1 MFMAGTSPAMTTCVN
16 LRCFTAPRNDGRRS
30 ILRVAAIV
38 ALAAIRLPV
47 SRPAIDRCRLRREA
61 GAIVIARL
69 PLGLLA
75 VSLLTVGLLAVGL
88 AISPLLSVSRLLPVS
103 LLAVV
108 LAVAA
113 LAGVRRLLAIP
124 RLAITRR
131 LLRRLAACDQRAA
144 RRDVATHDHGR
155 AAHALGLDHVVQHRG
170 IGRRQP
176 HAAVRHRHAE
186 MRRIGEAV
194 DGVT

>member
-69 PLGLLA
+69 PLGLL
-75 VSLLTVGLLAVGL
+75 VG
-88 AISPLLSVSRLLPVS
+88 LLPVS
-103 LLAVV
+103 LLAVGLTV
-108 LAVAA
+108 WLLLLVSRPAVGLAVS
-113 LAGVRRLLAIP
+113 RLPVLI
-124 RLAITRR
+124 L
-131 LLRRLAACDQRAA
+131 RLAAIA
-144 RRDVATHDHGR
+144 
-155 AAHALGLDHVVQHRG
+155 
-170 IGRRQP
+170 
-176 HAAVRHRHAE
+176 
-186 MRRIGEAV
+186 
-194 DGVT
+194 